1 MLKKAYVKVVSVHGL
16 VVQRDR
22 HSDADVR
29 FPLDGGWGDDEVVG
43 VVAHQVHLEHAV
55 QTLRESEE
63 AIRKGCRRSGGG
75 ARLEQQRVLE
85 SDVSNLALQGSGGT
99 G

>member
-1 MLKKAYVKVVSVHGL
+1 MVKEAYIKVVSVHGL
-16 VVQRDR
+16 VVQRDC

-55 QTLRESEE
+55 QTLCENEE
-63 AIRKGCRRSGGG
+63 DICKGAEG
-75 ARLEQQRVLE
+75 
-85 SDVSNLALQGSGGT
+85 QGVEPD
-99 G
+99 

>member
-1 MLKKAYVKVVSVHGL
+1 MEAYVKVVSVHSL
-16 VVQRDR
+16 IVQRDC
-22 HSDADVR
+22 HSVADVR

-63 AIRKGCRRSGGG
+63 ASCKGCRGWSQTGAVEDAGG
-75 ARLEQQRVLE
+75 
-85 SDVSNLALQGSGGT
+85 
-99 G
+99 